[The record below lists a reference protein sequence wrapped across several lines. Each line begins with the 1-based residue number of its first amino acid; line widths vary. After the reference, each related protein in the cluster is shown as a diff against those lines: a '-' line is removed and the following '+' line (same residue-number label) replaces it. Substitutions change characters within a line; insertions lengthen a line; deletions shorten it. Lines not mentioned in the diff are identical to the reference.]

1 MYGGWKT
8 LHSGNLKIKED
19 MAQQKI
25 YDVLGNEIRSG
36 AHCHIM
42 GTSKKDPDYKVD
54 ILAMMVRGRGGANPR
69 FIDEVTDKEYPLEM
83 VLEHGFQI
91 IVQGGEQQNS
101 ITDPAYKQAETP
113 KKTNK
118 IDKSGNTTV
127 TAVSTELTQ
136 EMLNVLEQL
145 RIWGFYGTLYKD
157 IHKATFTFK
166 INKED

>member
-1 MYGGWKT
+1 
-8 LHSGNLKIKED
+8 

-42 GTSKKDPDYKVD
+42 GTSKKDPDYKIDV
-54 ILAMMVRGRGGANPR
+54 LAMLIRGRGGANPR

-91 IVQGGEQQNS
+91 IVQSGNNPCSVEHQNNN
-101 ITDPAYKQAETP
+101 TQVRTTP
-113 KKTNK
+113 KTVKQ
-118 IDKSGNTTV
+118 DGNTTV
-127 TAVSTELTQ
+127 KAVSTELTQ

-145 RIWGFYGTLYKD
+145 KLWGFYGTLYKD
-157 IHKATFTFK
+157 VHKATFTFK
-166 INKED
+166 IDKDV

>member
-1 MYGGWKT
+1 
-8 LHSGNLKIKED
+8 

-25 YDVLGNEIRSG
+25 YDVLGNEVKSG

-69 FIDEVTDKEYPLEM
+69 FIDEATDKEYSLEM
-83 VLEHGFQI
+83 ILEHGFQI
-91 IVQGGEQQNS
+91 IVQGGNSQSVQQAHTS
-101 ITDPAYKQAETP
+101 PKTVKQ
-113 KKTNK
+113 
-118 IDKSGNTTV
+118 DGNTTV
-127 TAVSTELTQ
+127 KAVSTELTQ

-145 RIWGFYGTLYKD
+145 KLWGFFGTLYKD
-157 IHKATFTFK
+157 VHKATFTFK

>member
-8 LHSGNLKIKED
+8 LHSGNPKIKED

-36 AHCHIM
+36 SHCHIM
-42 GTSKKDPDYKVD
+42 GTSKKDPDYKIDV
-54 ILAMMVRGRGGANPR
+54 LAMLVRGRGGANPR

-91 IVQGGEQQNS
+91 IVQGGSNPSNTGDGSQGVQQARTS
-101 ITDPAYKQAETP
+101 PKTVKQ
-113 KKTNK
+113 
-118 IDKSGNTTV
+118 DGNTTV
-127 TAVSTELTQ
+127 KAVSTELTQ

-145 RIWGFYGTLYKD
+145 KLWGFYGTLYKD
-157 IHKATFTFK
+157 VHKATFTFK
-166 INKED
+166 IDKEG

>member
-8 LHSGNLKIKED
+8 LHSGNPKIKED

-25 YDVLGNEIRSG
+25 YDVLGNEVRSG
-36 AHCHIM
+36 SHCHIM
-42 GTSKKDPDYKVD
+42 GKSKKDPAYEID

-91 IVQGGEQQNS
+91 IVQGGNNPWGVEQQS
-101 ITDPAYKQAETP
+101 DKTQARTSPKTVKQ
-113 KKTNK
+113 
-118 IDKSGNTTV
+118 DGNTTV
-127 TAVSTELTQ
+127 KAVSTELTQ

-145 RIWGFYGTLYKD
+145 KIWGFYGTLYKD
-157 IHKATFTFK
+157 VHKATFTFK
-166 INKED
+166 IDKEG